1 MEMLLGSYDFPI
13 HEIFE
18 SIKEKRVSTKLG
30 WSSQVSGQLLK
41 LTSTSRCLSFPPSCS
56 RRRCAPRLFIRSNL
70 ILSQSSASACVFHVL
85 LG

>member
-30 WSSQVSGQLLK
+30 WSSQVSGQLQK
-41 LTSTSRCLSFPPSCS
+41 LATHLATPNWVGV
-56 RRRCAPRLFIRSNL
+56 AK
-70 ILSQSSASACVFHVL
+70 
-85 LG
+85 